1 MKEFQFFLFIFTLLI
16 VLRISIKFLNSL
28 LSTPPKSL
36 IIGSRELTIIG
47 ISIAYIITFI
57 FKL

>member
-16 VLRISIKFLNSL
+16 VIRVIFKFLNSL
-28 LSTPPKSL
+28 LSTPPKPL
-36 IIGSRELTIIG
+36 TIGSRELTIIG
-47 ISIAYIITFI
+47 LSIAYIITFI